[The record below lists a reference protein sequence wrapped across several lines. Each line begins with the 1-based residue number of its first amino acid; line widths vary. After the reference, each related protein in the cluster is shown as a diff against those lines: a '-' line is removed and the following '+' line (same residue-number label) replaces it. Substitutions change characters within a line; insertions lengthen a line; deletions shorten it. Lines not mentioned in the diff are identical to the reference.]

1 MRRTLQAAIAATVLI
16 TGSNTTSAEELSMV
30 SGFPENFIFTREIA
44 LPFMEKVSA
53 ATDGQVTV
61 TLSGPEVVPGFEQF
75 EPVQAGVFDL
85 LFTHPAYHAGATALG
100 LAIDAVDADPT
111 VRREAGIIAMLDE
124 HYQAL
129 GLKLIS
135 APPTGSD
142 GFHYVLK
149 EPISAEPAF
158 GGRKIRGTVS
168 YHPMIEALGGS
179 PVVLSGGEVYTALQ
193 TGVIDGAA
201 WGLTG
206 VKDFKWYEVAD
217 YMTRPVFGQVGLM
230 IFMNLDAW
238 NALDP
243 ETQAALTKVGEA
255 LELESVARF
264 NQLSEEEFAALKELG
279 MQETAFSD
287 AEAAQLDRLWS
298 DGVWAVSID
307 KAGADA
313 ETLRAKAQA
322 AGLTQ

>member
-1 MRRTLQAAIAATVLI
+1 MRRTLAAIAVLLGLG
-16 TGSNTTSAEELSMV
+16 TAAQAQELTMV

-44 LPFMEKVSA
+44 LPFMEQLA
-53 ATDGQVTV
+53 DATDGAVTV
-61 TLSGPEVVPGFEQF
+61 VLSGPDVVPGFEQF
-75 EPVQAGVFDL
+75 EPVQSGVFDL

-111 VRREAGIIAMLDE
+111 ARREAGIIDMLDQ
-124 HYQAL
+124 HYRAR

-149 EPISAEPAF
+149 EPIAAEPAF
-158 GGRKIRGTVS
+158 EGRKIRGTVS

-179 PVVLSGGEVYTALQ
+179 PVVLGGGEVYTALQ
-193 TGVIDGAA
+193 TGVVDGAA

-230 IFMNLDAW
+230 IFMNLDAFE
-238 NALDP
+238 ALDP
-243 ETQAALTKVGEA
+243 ETQAKILEVGRQ
-255 LELESVARF
+255 LELDSVQRF
-264 NQLSEEEFAALKELG
+264 NDLAVEEFAALKELG
-279 MQETAFSD
+279 MQETAFSA
-287 AEAAQLDRLWS
+287 AEAAELDRLWS
-298 DGVWAVSID
+298 DGVWAVSTA

-313 ETLRAKAQA
+313 EALRAKAKA